1 MYKVLVSSSPFFS
14 QNPSVLCHDSS
25 DILVLCISLVLQ
37 QIRYLPRSIDGNI
50 GIHYNFIW
58 QSTPSIRF
66 LGSMF
71 GYSECIMMMFVP
83 RSIYCFIWQQKNE
96 VMQKQLEALSF
107 LDKRKATKPKVVAD
121 QAPSVSGAPL
131 SSDQVIVPVQQQT
144 SGYMVS
150 S

>member
-1 MYKVLVSSSPFFS
+1 
-14 QNPSVLCHDSS
+14 
-25 DILVLCISLVLQ
+25 
-37 QIRYLPRSIDGNI
+37 
-50 GIHYNFIW
+50 
-58 QSTPSIRF
+58 
-66 LGSMF
+66 
-71 GYSECIMMMFVP
+71 MMMFVP

-144 SGYMVS
+144 SVASPSKVPPAKATKRVS
-150 S
+150 HV